1 MSREPMNVIIIGA
14 GTGGLCLAHGLK
26 RHGINVAVYERDRT
40 RADGLQG
47 YRVGINAHGVA
58 SLKAC
63 LPPELFATFLATCA
77 RTPGH
82 FNILTEQM
90 TELLCVPL
98 NDEEMSGGKSVSR
111 MTLRQVLLTG
121 LEEQVH
127 FDKTFT
133 SYEQHADGSVTAHFA
148 DGTHATGDLLIG
160 ADGARSKVRRQL
172 LPHAQVESTGI
183 VSIAAK
189 VPMSEASRALLP
201 PKVLDGITLVN
212 APKGFGAILHVME
225 FPWSANG
232 PKEGIGSND
241 AELLAR
247 WPGLL
252 FDNTRDY
259 LMWGVWGA
267 LRNLPANPKALSQPA
282 LLALATEIT
291 DGWHPNLRAL
301 IRASDPA
308 TTFSLDIRTSVPI
321 DAWQTTNVTVLGD
334 AVHLMTPGRG
344 VGANTALRDAAL
356 LASRL
361 GDAQDGKMSGYNA
374 VAGYEA
380 EMRRYGFHAVAESRK
395 QFDERDA
402 LHRPVVGRM
411 ALGAM
416 RTGLRV
422 VNNVPL
428 LKRRMIA
435 AENEFRGAEPWRK
448 VSDPGRGCRTKAAA
462 AGRAEKTRA
471 PVSVVN
477 DLDTSCLHGGFQNVP
492 ISLILIRIRECELLD
507 GFVKSRRLAE
517 IAGEQCG
524 VARFRH
530 RVGQRMSA
538 GDRVFAEIFD
548 VESGEIERAL
558 HVAQLPHVEVVAGM
572 AHFRPAEKNI
582 ARRLQ

>member
-63 LPPELFATFLATCA
+63 LPPDLFATFLATCA

-98 NDEEMSGGKSVSR
+98 DDEEMSGGKSVSR

-133 SYEQHADGSVTAHFA
+133 AYEQHADGSVTAHFA

-172 LPHAQVESTGI
+172 LPDARVESTGI

-201 PKVLDGITLVN
+201 PKVLDGITLIN
-212 APKGFGAILHVME
+212 APKGFGAIVHVME

-232 PKEGIGSND
+232 PKEGIGSSD

-267 LRNLPANPKALSQPA
+267 LRNLPANPKSLGQPA

-308 TTFSLDIRTSVPI
+308 TAFSLDIRTSVPV
-321 DAWQTTNVTVLGD
+321 DAWDTTNVTVLGD

-356 LASRL
+356 LAARL
-361 GDAQDGKMSGYNA
+361 GDAQSGKLSGRDA

-435 AENEFRGAEPWRK
+435 AENEFRGAEP
-448 VSDPGRGCRTKAAA
+448 
-462 AGRAEKTRA
+462 
-471 PVSVVN
+471 
-477 DLDTSCLHGGFQNVP
+477 
-492 ISLILIRIRECELLD
+492 
-507 GFVKSRRLAE
+507 
-517 IAGEQCG
+517 
-524 VARFRH
+524 
-530 RVGQRMSA
+530 
-538 GDRVFAEIFD
+538 
-548 VESGEIERAL
+548 
-558 HVAQLPHVEVVAGM
+558 VAQS
-572 AHFRPAEKNI
+572 R
-582 ARRLQ
+582 